1 MWVLLFLTLTIDG
14 PMVEVVST
22 NETMEQCFYD
32 RELWK
37 AEVYSMMDQ
46 TPSEHFP
53 PNMQA
58 ICIRKDFE

>member
-22 NETMEQCFYD
+22 TESMEQCFED

-37 AEVYSMMDQ
+37 MNVYSMMDE
-46 TPSEHFP
+46 PYNEHFP

-58 ICIRKDFE
+58 ICIRKDF